1 MAKLPF
7 KTRLNCGSRRC
18 SPVGSPVCDTYM
30 DSVDDSGIS
39 CVVKSGESNFDD
51 YIQSFK
57 NDTDI
62 YAILDRLTLSG
73 SEPPAVLDEQFA
85 NVLSAPTNIH
95 EAKKTIDFA
104 KDLYDR
110 LPEDMRSSY
119 NNNFNE
125 FIADFGSEKQKSLF
139 VKNFVN
145 FSNSDSNSVKVGDI
159 DVERSE

>member
-1 MAKLPF
+1 MVKLPF
-7 KTRLNCGSRRC
+7 KSRLDCGYCRR

-39 CVVKSGESNFDD
+39 CVVKSGESNFDE

-73 SEPPAVLDEQFA
+73 SEPPAVLDSQFA

-95 EAKKTIDFA
+95 DAKKMIDVA
-104 KDLYDR
+104 KDLYNS
-110 LPEDMRSSY
+110 LPEDMRNSY

-125 FIADFGSEKQKSLF
+125 FLADFGSEKQKSLF

-145 FSNSDSNSVKVGDI
+145 VSNFQKVGEE
-159 DVERSE
+159 DVK